1 MYIERVTEIDENIL
15 KAFQYFIPELTS
27 EKDRIPTTE
36 NLENVTSSPNNY
48 LLVAK
53 ENDDII
59 GTLTLVFYWV
69 PSGVKA
75 WIEDVIVDDKAR
87 GKGVA
92 TALIWHAL
100 NLARENGAEKVDLS
114 SRPWREA
121 ANNLYLK
128 LGFEKERPICIGS
141 ISREFDI

>member
-1 MYIERVTEIDENIL
+1 MNIERVTEINEKIL
-15 KAFQYFIPELTS
+15 SAFQYFIPELTN
-27 EKDRIPTTE
+27 EKNRIPTKE
-36 NLENVTSSPNNY
+36 DLEVVVSSPNNY

-69 PSGVKA
+69 PSGVKT
-75 WIEDVIVDDKAR
+75 WIDDVIVSDKAR

-92 TALIWHAL
+92 TALMWHAL
-100 NLARENGAEKVDLS
+100 GLAREKGAEKVDLS

-121 ANNLYLK
+121 ANSLYLK
-128 LGFEKERPICIGS
+128 MGFEKRDTNMY
-141 ISREFDI
+141 RLYLNK